1 MKYLFFIVA
10 GFFIFFILPSQSY
23 AIVFLP
29 AIILIPIAKLVAIV
43 IGSFSLPALGLG
55 VVYTKLFGTP
65 MRKVITIIILLL
77 LVSAVG
83 YGIYLK
89 MENPIRPLF

>member
-1 MKYLFFIVA
+1 MKYLLFIVA
-10 GFFIFFILPSQSY
+10 GFLVFFILPSPSY

-29 AIILIPIAKLVAIV
+29 AIILIPIAKLVAIL

-65 MRKVITIIILLL
+65 LKRVITITVLLL
-77 LVSAVG
+77 LLCALG
-83 YGIYLK
+83 YGVYLK
-89 MENPIRPLF
+89 IENPARPLF